1 MFFAFNQGF
10 MLLACLF
17 FKLWES
23 YFSVPFN
30 PKRAL
35 PPWVSGGGDSEAP
48 GPGEPLGHCQVPG
61 ASGQVPQE
69 CWASSWLA
77 SPLHPASMGQL

>member
-1 MFFAFNQGF
+1 MKGDVLCINQGF
-10 MLLACLF
+10 TLLVCLF

-35 PPWVSGGGDSEAP
+35 PPWVSGGWRLR
-48 GPGEPLGHCQVPG
+48 GPG
-61 ASGQVPQE
+61 AR
-69 CWASSWLA
+69 
-77 SPLHPASMGQL
+77 